1 MGQNPEAFSVFR
13 VTRRR
18 GRGRGE
24 GRRRKYR
31 IDEGEGCCCRCR
43 GVNRNKVAFFCD
55 LITRC

>member
-18 GRGRGE
+18 GRGKG
-24 GRRRKYR
+24 RRKYR
-31 IDEGEGCCCRCR
+31 IDEGEGCCSRCR